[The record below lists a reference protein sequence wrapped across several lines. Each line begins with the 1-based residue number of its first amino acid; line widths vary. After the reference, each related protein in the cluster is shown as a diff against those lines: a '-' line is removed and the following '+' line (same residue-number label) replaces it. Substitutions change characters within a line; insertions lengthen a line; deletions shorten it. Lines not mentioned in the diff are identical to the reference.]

1 MSRIEKIRIKVE
13 VVSFKTGIDFFIIP
27 GVLKRLFC
35 FQKCSPDEKKQPFG
49 NKLCVQIES
58 KWNESTITCLELLI
72 MY

>member
-35 FQKCSPDEKKQPFG
+35 FQKCSPDEKATFRKQALRTNG
-49 NKLCVQIES
+49 EQME
-58 KWNESTITCLELLI
+58 
-72 MY
+72 